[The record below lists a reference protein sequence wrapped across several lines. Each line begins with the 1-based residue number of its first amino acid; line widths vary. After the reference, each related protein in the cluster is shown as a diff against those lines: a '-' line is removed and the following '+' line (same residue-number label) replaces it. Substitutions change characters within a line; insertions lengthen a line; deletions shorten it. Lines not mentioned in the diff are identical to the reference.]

1 MMKKETYPLFLPP
14 NFLRFNTT
22 SHMAMTKMGKMAAV
36 LEISLEKNERSLLW
50 LPASM

>member
-22 SHMAMTKMGKMAAV
+22 SRMTMTKMMRAKMAAA
-36 LEISLEKNERSLLW
+36 LEISLEKS
-50 LPASM
+50 